1 MPRFSKCTRWVR
13 RKWAGAWRSLNP
25 STHPIPEQA
34 DDFMRRLAIRLDGA
48 PCRQNGLEARV
59 QVIKTHRDGHNPD
72 SLVPEGGCGSIHSN
86 GEAAHE
92 IVGNTVLA

>member
-48 PCRQNGLEARV
+48 PCRQNVLEARV
-59 QVIKTHRDGHNPD
+59 KIIKTNRDGHNPD
-72 SLVPEGGCGSIHSN
+72 SLLPEGGRGSWHAPSVDDKSN
-86 GEAAHE
+86 F
-92 IVGNTVLA
+92 GNTVLA